1 MATYESDKLR
11 NVALLGHGGSG
22 KTSLVEAMLF
32 DTGAV
37 NRLGRVDDG
46 TSVSDWDEE
55 ERRRQMSIN
64 MALIPCEWQDHKL
77 NMLDTPG
84 YMDFVGEM
92 ISAIRVTDG
101 VVVVL
106 DSVGGVEVGTEQ
118 VWHYAGERNLPRLAF
133 VNKME
138 REHVDYAGIV
148 AQISAK
154 FGVVGVPIQLPIYS
168 DQEEF
173 KGVVDL
179 MTQKAYYSGPSAVG
193 VASLDGNA
201 SGSPI
206 PDDMADAV
214 EEARM
219 ILIEAAAEGDDALME
234 KYFEEETLTE
244 KEILQGLKARI
255 AQGDLVPV
263 ACGSAVMNIGV
274 QALMRAIVQLLPSPV
289 EAAPF
294 AVQNLATGT
303 EVQLQAD
310 PTGDLA
316 AIVFKTIA
324 DPYVGKLSY
333 FRVYSGTLE
342 SDSRVQNS
350 RTGDEE
356 RIGQVYILCGKDQ
369 SPIARIPAGDIG
381 AVAKLGETLTGDTL
395 CDQGVPLRLAPSE
408 YPNPLYSVAVS
419 PKTKADAAKIS
430 PTLTRLSEQ
439 DPTLSWR
446 QDRGTRETILS
457 GMGDTH
463 INIAVRRMDETF
475 GLGLDTALP
484 RVPYLETITRSA
496 SAQYRHKKQTGGAG
510 QFAEVHMR
518 VEPRDRDAGFEFSW
532 EVVGMNVSKTFGS
545 SIEKGV
551 KAVLEQGVIAG
562 YPVVDVLAAV
572 YDGKEHPVDSKD
584 IAFQIAGREVF
595 KLAVMDAG
603 PVLLEPMY
611 KYTITV
617 PEEFMGDV
625 LGDLNTRRAQVLG
638 MDQVG
643 DNTIVTALL
652 PLAEMQRYVS
662 DLRSITQ
669 ARGVFSLEYVSYQ
682 QVPTHFAE
690 QVIAASRREAEDK

>member
-1 MATYESDKLR
+1 MAIYESDKLR

-32 DTGAV
+32 NTGAA

-55 ERRRQMSIN
+55 ERRRKMSIN

-168 DQEEF
+168 DQEEL

-201 SGSPI
+201 TGSPI